1 MSERKVRAWA
11 VVDKTGDLLRTM
23 PKFGGRMPYAIYGPT
38 GLDPIEFDS
47 DEGERVVPVEIVYK
61 DPGK

>member
-11 VVDKTGDLLRTM
+11 VVDKDGDIVTAPSRYSMDMLICKSAERCEEWKVNR
-23 PKFGGRMPYAIYGPT
+23 P
-38 GLDPIEFDS
+38 D
-47 DEGERVVPVEIVYK
+47 ERVVPVEIVYK